1 MSFSESTRD
10 RPRLEGEPETCESHG
25 ELLFAWLS
33 RGGSNGL
40 GGEREGVLWRGEAL
54 GMVLTREVNPALLP
68 SRECDELAQGVK
80 QNREG
85 AVFATCKIQN
95 RIFVEE
101 TPRGGQACR
110 RKELVASKIWRR

>member
-1 MSFSESTRD
+1 MISGGPYHHEIDGNRGDIPPIESCSSLEVSFSESTRD

-68 SRECDELAQGVK
+68 IVLTQRARDIHRPHELA
-80 QNREG
+80 
-85 AVFATCKIQN
+85 
-95 RIFVEE
+95 
-101 TPRGGQACR
+101 
-110 RKELVASKIWRR
+110 